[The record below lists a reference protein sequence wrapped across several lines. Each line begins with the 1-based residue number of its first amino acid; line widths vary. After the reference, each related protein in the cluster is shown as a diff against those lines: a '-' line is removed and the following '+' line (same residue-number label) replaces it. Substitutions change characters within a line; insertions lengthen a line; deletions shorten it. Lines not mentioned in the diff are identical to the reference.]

1 MTNIIV
7 PIVEDVKKFE
17 EFVKKIARKE
27 NKVFV
32 GIRASLAKDFALK
45 SKFVEMHIFDDKSK
59 KEEII
64 NALHSCKKEKG
75 KLLIVRRP
83 LLESE
88 FTALTKSTKDI
99 AILKAKTGNFA
110 QKMKNFVKSIINKI
124 FAFSYFDDISA
135 ICYGESMF
143 ELLSVCQDLSM
154 ASRVNKYVGVEID
167 EIETEQKS
175 VKKDYNKCK
184 AVLNLL
190 AGILFFLASLAGGIC
205 ICIFTTLQ
213 VLIVFA
219 VIAWIF
225 IALVIMAISIINFM
239 RTIAVGDLH
248 FGRAEEK

>member
-7 PIVEDVKKFE
+7 PIVENVKNFE
-17 EFVKKIARKE
+17 DFVKKVASKD

-32 GIRASLAKDFALK
+32 GIRASLAKDFTLK
-45 SKFVEMHIFDDKSK
+45 SKYVEIHVYSDKSK

-64 NALHSCKKEKG
+64 NALHSCKREKG
-75 KLLIVRRP
+75 KLLIVRRT
-83 LLESE
+83 LQENE
-88 FTALTKSTKDI
+88 FFALTKSTKGI
-99 AILKAKTGNFA
+99 AVLKAKKGNFA
-110 QKMKNFVKSIINKI
+110 QKMKNFVKSLIRKI

-154 ASRVNKYVGVEID
+154 ASRVNKYVGVEIE
-167 EIETEQKS
+167 EIETEQKPI
-175 VKKDYNKCK
+175 KKDYNKVR

-190 AGILFFLASLAGGIC
+190 IGILFFLASLAGGVC
-205 ICIFTTLQ
+205 VCIFTTLQ
-213 VLIVFA
+213 VLIVIA

-225 IALVIMAISIINFM
+225 IALVVMGISIINFM
-239 RTIAVGDLH
+239 RTITVGDLR